1 MTVITFRLVTFIFAK
16 IFLPY
21 IFLQNYFE
29 RVFVLTRRA
38 SNLFLYHKTRPRLP
52 PLSKWL
58 ALRSRCSRLLGYCTK
73 RGVLSQTNYEISLK
87 ILPVA
92 VN

>member
-29 RVFVLTRRA
+29 LVFVLTRRA
-38 SNLFLYHKTRPRLP
+38 FNLFLYHKTRPRLP
-52 PLSKWL
+52 PLSKWW
-58 ALRSRCSRLLGYCTK
+58 RCEAAVQGYWDTAQNMEFF
-73 RGVLSQTNYEISLK
+73 LTTNYEISLK